1 MELNEYQQCALRT
14 WIGKEKFVRSF
25 LGVCGEAGELSENLN
40 KYLREDYD
48 EAELKRRAFKELGD
62 VLYYLSVTAHELGFS
77 LEEIAAAN
85 VEKLAKRM
93 AEGKIRGDGSD
104 R

>member
-1 MELNEYQQCALRT
+1 MKLNEYQQAALRT
-14 WIGKEKFVRSF
+14 WIGKEKLVRSF

-40 KYLREDYD
+40 KFLREDYD

-85 VEKLAKRM
+85 VDKLAKRM
-93 AEGKIRGDGSD
+93 EKGLIRGDGSD